1 MYFSCFNFFFVKQVL
16 LSFFF
21 LASSNFFSQTSFIN
35 SGRSLSL
42 ANSSVTF
49 NDVWAHVNNPAAL
62 VGLKKQTI
70 GVSYQNRFGL
80 KELQS
85 QGLVYALPIRK
96 VVISAGSQIYGYQQ
110 FRTYKNGLG
119 VALSLSEK
127 VSMGIQLNHQLT
139 RLNENYGSSSSFTAE
154 CGLLVKFS
162 DRIHF
167 GCSALN
173 IGRSSLSPSI
183 NERLASAIRL
193 GMNYRLSE
201 QFILFTELEKNVIH
215 PLQVKFAA
223 EYKPTSKWFFRG
235 GISTAPLAFSFG
247 VGGCFKDRMQL
258 DLGTAYHQLLGWS
271 PHVSF
276 QFDIK

>member
-1 MYFSCFNFFFVKQVL
+1 MYFSCINFFFVKQVL

-21 LASSNFFSQTSFIN
+21 LTSSNFFGQTSLIN

-62 VGLKKQTI
+62 IGLKKQVI

-110 FRTYKNGLG
+110 FRSMKNGIG
-119 VALSLSEK
+119 VALALSEK
-127 VSMGIQLNHQLT
+127 VSMGIQLNHNYL
-139 RLNENYGSSSSFTAE
+139 RLNENYGSSSSITAE
-154 CGLLVKFS
+154 FGLLVKFS
-162 DRIHF
+162 ERIHF

-173 IGRSSLSPSI
+173 IGRTSLSPSI
-183 NERLASAIRL
+183 NERLASTIRL
-193 GMNYRLSE
+193 GMNYRLSD
-201 QFILFTELEKNVIH
+201 QLILFTEIEKNVIH
-215 PLQVKFAA
+215 PLQVKFAT
-223 EYKPTSKWFFRG
+223 EYKPNAKWFFRG

-247 VGGCFKDRMQL
+247 VGGRFKDRFQL
-258 DLGTAYHQLLGWS
+258 DFGTAYHQLLGWS

>member
-1 MYFSCFNFFFVKQVL
+1 MYFSSFNFYFVKQTVI
-16 LSFFF
+16 SFF
-21 LASSNFFSQTSFIN
+21 LLISSNLWCQTNFIN

-42 ANSSVTF
+42 ANASVTL

-62 VGLKKQTI
+62 IGLQKQSFGI
-70 GVSYQNRFGL
+70 SYHNRFGL

-85 QGLVYALPIRK
+85 QGIVYALPIRK
-96 VVISAGSQIYGYQQ
+96 VVLSAGSQIYGYQQ

-119 VALSLSEK
+119 VALCLSEK
-127 VSMGIQLNHQLT
+127 VTMGIQLNHQLT
-139 RLNENYGSSSSFTAE
+139 RLNENYGSSSALTGEF
-154 CGLLVKFS
+154 GLRVKFS
-162 DRIHF
+162 ERIHF
-167 GCSALN
+167 GFSALN
-173 IGRSSLSPSI
+173 IGRTSI
-183 NERLASAIRL
+183 STNVNERLASALRL
-193 GMNYRLSE
+193 GMNYRISDQLVLLS
-201 QFILFTELEKNVIH
+201 ELEKNVIH

-247 VGGCFKDRMQL
+247 VGGRFKDRMQL

-276 QFDIK
+276 QFDLK